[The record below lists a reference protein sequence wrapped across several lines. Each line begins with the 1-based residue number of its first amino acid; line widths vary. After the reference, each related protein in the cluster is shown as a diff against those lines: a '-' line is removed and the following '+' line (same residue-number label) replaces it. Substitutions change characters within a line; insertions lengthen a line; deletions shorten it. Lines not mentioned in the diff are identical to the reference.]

1 METETP
7 RAVPLTAASLAMLES
22 PEYGEDPSTML
33 LRRVLSSP
41 HEMGDPN
48 APDDGDRRR
57 SMELDAPL
65 AGPSGASPASRASL
79 DTTGSFVAYLAP
91 RGASAAD
98 STRFADAF
106 AEKLG
111 DGASRGV
118 GARGAVAHERDG
130 VATFVNR
137 RRVVLFCGTLT
148 NRAALA
154 ADAFDDETPERA
166 TRATNSGGHEC
177 FFEEAFS
184 RTAPEL
190 IDRLYDVH
198 GTDFVDRL
206 EGSFA
211 FAVVDGEGAAGGSVF
226 AAVDR
231 RGTLPLVKGRCASG
245 GVVVAHVGMGSDRG
259 ADTHAALDRAMV
271 GGASRVPAGTY
282 VSGNRHAHP
291 HRYCRSA
298 EAERAL
304 RLMHVDAGDASL
316 GTEAEVGG
324 GDVRVARRSRTGSRK
339 NEPLVKSLSRRS
351 SLKALE
357 GLDVGLLGAWSSQ
370 SVDLDGEGDA
380 TCESRMGAAFKEA
393 EGARLAR
400 GARMGKGEDG
410 AWRDGSGRDSPEPD
424 ALSRLGSG
432 ASDQSAVKVAAPA
445 LSSSPRG
452 RFARSG
458 EEGRANAFSAS
469 ECYVSLRG

>member
-1 METETP
+1 MVE
-7 RAVPLTAASLAMLES
+7 
-22 PEYGEDPSTML
+22 
-33 LRRVLSSP
+33 
-41 HEMGDPN
+41 GD
-48 APDDGDRRR
+48 
-57 SMELDAPL
+57 
-65 AGPSGASPASRASL
+65 
-79 DTTGSFVAYLAP
+79 
-91 RGASAAD
+91 
-98 STRFADAF
+98 
-106 AEKLG
+106 
-111 DGASRGV
+111 
-118 GARGAVAHERDG
+118 
-130 VATFVNR
+130 
-137 RRVVLFCGTLT
+137 
-148 NRAALA
+148 
-154 ADAFDDETPERA
+154 
-166 TRATNSGGHEC
+166 
-177 FFEEAFS
+177 
-184 RTAPEL
+184 
-190 IDRLYDVH
+190 
-198 GTDFVDRL
+198 
-206 EGSFA
+206 
-211 FAVVDGEGAAGGSVF
+211 GAAGGSVF

-245 GVVVAHVGMGSDRG
+245 GVVVAHVGIGADRG

-304 RLMHVDAGDASL
+304 RLMHVDVGDVEVG

-324 GDVRVARRSRTGSRK
+324 GDVRVARRSRTGSRKEK

>member
-22 PEYGEDPSTML
+22 PEYGEDPSIML

-57 SMELDAPL
+57 SMELDEPL
-65 AGPSGASPASRASL
+65 AGPSGPTPASAACASL

-98 STRFADAF
+98 STRFTDAF

-130 VATFVNR
+130 VATFVNAR
-137 RRVVLFCGTLT
+137 RNRVVLFCGALK

-154 ADAFDDETPERA
+154 ADAFENDASNDARSPKHASE
-166 TRATNSGGHEC
+166 HV
-177 FFEEAFS
+177 
-184 RTAPEL
+184 TAPEL
-190 IDRLYDVH
+190 IDRLYDTC
-198 GTDFVDRL
+198 GPNFVDQL
-206 EGSFA
+206 EGFFA
-211 FAVVDGEGAAGGSVF
+211 FAVVDGEGANGGSVF

-231 RGTLPLVKGRCASG
+231 RGTLPLLKGRCASG
-245 GVVVAHVGMGSDRG
+245 GVVVAHVGIG
-259 ADTHAALDRAMV
+259 ADRDNVQKMLDRAMV
-271 GGASRVPAGTY
+271 GGTSSVPAGTY
-282 VSGNRHAHP
+282 VVGNRHSHL

-304 RLMHVDAGDASL
+304 QLMRDDASYGSL
-316 GTEAEVGG
+316 ATEAGSAQRTTSASLRSREHSFSDLR
-324 GDVRVARRSRTGSRK
+324 DVRDGARRGGSQK
-339 NEPLVKSLSRRS
+339 GLSRRS

-357 GLDVGLLGAWSSQ
+357 DWDMGMMGVWSSQ
-370 SVDLDGEGDA
+370 SADFGDEGDA
-380 TCESRMGAAFKEA
+380 MCESRMGASFREA
-393 EGARLAR
+393 EEARLAAAA
-400 GARMGKGEDG
+400 ARKRAGEDG
-410 AWRDGSGRDSPEPD
+410 CGRESPEED
-424 ALSRLGSG
+424 FLSRLGSG
-432 ASDQSAVKVAAPA
+432 ASDQSAVKVAASYG
-445 LSSSPRG
+445 L
-452 RFARSG
+452 
-458 EEGRANAFSAS
+458 EGRAKAVPAFDALERDAS

>member
-1 METETP
+1 M
-7 RAVPLTAASLAMLES
+7 
-22 PEYGEDPSTML
+22 
-33 LRRVLSSP
+33 
-41 HEMGDPN
+41 
-48 APDDGDRRR
+48 
-57 SMELDAPL
+57 
-65 AGPSGASPASRASL
+65 
-79 DTTGSFVAYLAP
+79 
-91 RGASAAD
+91 
-98 STRFADAF
+98 
-106 AEKLG
+106 
-111 DGASRGV
+111 
-118 GARGAVAHERDG
+118 
-130 VATFVNR
+130 
-137 RRVVLFCGTLT
+137 
-148 NRAALA
+148 
-154 ADAFDDETPERA
+154 
-166 TRATNSGGHEC
+166 
-177 FFEEAFS
+177 
-184 RTAPEL
+184 
-190 IDRLYDVH
+190 
-198 GTDFVDRL
+198 
-206 EGSFA
+206 
-211 FAVVDGEGAAGGSVF
+211 
-226 AAVDR
+226 
-231 RGTLPLVKGRCASG
+231 
-245 GVVVAHVGMGSDRG
+245 
-259 ADTHAALDRAMV
+259 HAALDRAMA

-304 RLMHVDAGDASL
+304 RLMHVDAGDVEVG

-400 GARMGKGEDG
+400 GARMGAGEDG
-410 AWRDGSGRDSPEPD
+410 AWRDESGRDSPEPD

-458 EEGRANAFSAS
+458 EEGRANAFSSS

>member
-22 PEYGEDPSTML
+22 PEYGEDPSIML

-137 RRVVLFCGTLT
+137 RRDRVVLFCGALT

-154 ADAFDDETPERA
+154 ADAFDDEPPERA
-166 TRATNSGGHEC
+166 TSATKSGGSSN
-177 FFEEAFS
+177 A

-198 GTDFVDRL
+198 GCDFVDRL

-304 RLMHVDAGDASL
+304 RLMHVDAGDVEVG

-324 GDVRVARRSRTGSRK
+324 GDVRVARRSRTGSRKEK

-458 EEGRANAFSAS
+458 EEGRANAFSSS

>member
-1 METETP
+1 
-7 RAVPLTAASLAMLES
+7 
-22 PEYGEDPSTML
+22 ML

-57 SMELDAPL
+57 SMELDEPL
-65 AGPSGASPASRASL
+65 AGPRGPSPASAACASL

-130 VATFVNR
+130 VATFVNAKR
-137 RRVVLFCGTLT
+137 NRVVVFCGALK
-148 NRAALA
+148 NRAALV
-154 ADAFDDETPERA
+154 ADAFENDASND
-166 TRATNSGGHEC
+166 TRSLKTSPSKHV
-177 FFEEAFS
+177 
-184 RTAPEL
+184 TAPEL

-245 GVVVAHVGMGSDRG
+245 GVVVAHVGVGADRG
-259 ADTHAALDRAMV
+259 AGMHAALDRAMA

-316 GTEAEVGG
+316 GTEAAEVGG

-400 GARMGKGEDG
+400 GARMGAGEDG
-410 AWRDGSGRDSPEPD
+410 AWRDESGRDSPEPD

-432 ASDQSAVKVAAPA
+432 ASDQSAVKVAASYGSEGKPSPKAVPA
-445 LSSSPRG
+445 FDALHSRD
-452 RFARSG
+452 
-458 EEGRANAFSAS
+458 AS